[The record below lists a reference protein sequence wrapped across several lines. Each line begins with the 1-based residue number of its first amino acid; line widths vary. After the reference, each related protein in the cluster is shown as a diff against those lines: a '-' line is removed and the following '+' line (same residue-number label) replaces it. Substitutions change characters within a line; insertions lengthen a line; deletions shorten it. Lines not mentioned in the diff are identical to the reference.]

1 VPLPGGVVVVVL
13 VALSETPVLLSLGG
27 KTTSLPVL
35 VNRVGD
41 PVDSGITT
49 DGLVLGADDGGRIYQ
64 NRNLHWCRQVHSLDK
79 DNLVVLVNSVL
90 VDPVRVQDPQVGTS
104 TTNTLLGSGTETSLE
119 LEVVDTLPDGLTVG
133 GTWYNKEDP
142 STMILSVLVR

>member
-64 NRNLHWCRQVHSLDK
+64 NRNLH
-79 DNLVVLVNSVL
+79 
-90 VDPVRVQDPQVGTS
+90 
-104 TTNTLLGSGTETSLE
+104 
-119 LEVVDTLPDGLTVG
+119 
-133 GTWYNKEDP
+133 
-142 STMILSVLVR
+142 